1 MNFIVKPP
9 PKEGSKDREKPTPV
23 ETLQVAALPL
33 VKGEDG
39 ARRVV
44 MVTTRGTGRW
54 TLPKG
59 NLMAGLGQHQA
70 AAQEALEEAGLI
82 GRVKKKSIGSYS
94 YWKRLDSFWVL
105 ATVMVFPMA
114 VERRVATFKE
124 SGMRLIEEFE
134 FFEAEENV
142 FEPGLKA
149 IIRAYGERK
158 LQLVPTLDPD

>member
-1 MNFIVKPP
+1 MYHLTGPLLDD
-9 PKEGSKDREKPTPV
+9 SEKPTPA
-23 ETLQVAALPL
+23 EILQVAALPL
-33 VKGEDG
+33 VKAEDG

-59 NLMAGLGQHQA
+59 NMMAGLGPHQA

-82 GRVKKKSIGSYS
+82 GHVKKKSIGSYS

-114 VERRVATFKE
+114 VERRVKTFKE
-124 SGMRLIEEFE
+124 SGTRLMDEFD
-134 FFEAEENV
+134 FFQAEENV
-142 FEPGLKA
+142 YEPGLKT
-149 IIRAYGERK
+149 IIREYGERK
-158 LQLVPTLDPD
+158 MNRSITQKSK

>member
-1 MNFIVKPP
+1 M
-9 PKEGSKDREKPTPV
+9 

-59 NLMAGLGQHQA
+59 NLMAGLGPHQA

-158 LQLVPTLDPD
+158 LQLVPTLGPD